1 MADSP
6 SNPARRRFLT
16 GAATAVGAVGVG
28 FAAVPFLSS
37 FQPSAKAEAAGAP
50 VDVNIAKL
58 SPGQMTTVSWRGK
71 PVYVVHR
78 TDRML
83 EFLPELN
90 DEVQDP
96 DSRVVDQQPPF
107 AANIYRAREESK
119 RYLVVV
125 GICTHLGCAP
135 TYRPEVAP
143 DDLGDDWKGGF
154 FCPCHGSKFD
164 ISGRVYKGV
173 PAPTNLEVPPYVY
186 VSSDIGDI
194 IRVGGTEEE
203 AA

>member
-16 GAATAVGAVGVG
+16 GAASAVGAVGVG

-50 VDVNIAKL
+50 VDVNIGKL

-78 TDRML
+78 TERML
-83 EFLPELN
+83 ESLSDVEDKLADPESA
-90 DEVQDP
+90 VT
-96 DSRVVDQQPPF
+96 SQQPGF
-107 AANIYRAREESK
+107 AVNRFRARQGNEQF
-119 RYLVVV
+119 LVIV
-125 GICTHLGCAP
+125 GLCTHLGCAP
-135 TYRPEVAP
+135 TYRPEVAAE
-143 DDLGDDWKGGF
+143 DLGADWKGGF

-164 ISGRVYKGV
+164 LSGRVYRGV
-173 PAPTNLEVPPYVY
+173 PAPTNLEVPEYVY
-186 VSSDIGDI
+186 VSDDI
-194 IRVGGTEEE
+194 IKVGGTEEE
-203 AA
+203 SA

>member
-37 FQPSAKAEAAGAP
+37 FQPSAKAQAAGAP
-50 VDVNIAKL
+50 VDVNVGKL
-58 SPGQMTTVSWRGK
+58 APGQMTTVAWRGK
-71 PVYVVHR
+71 PVYVVNR

-83 EFLPELN
+83 ETLT
-90 DEVQDP
+90 EVTDKLRDP
-96 DSRVVDQQPPF
+96 DSAVESQQPAF
-107 AANIYRAREESK
+107 AANLYRARKENE
-119 RYLVVV
+119 RYLVIV
-125 GICTHLGCAP
+125 GLCTHLGCAP

-143 DDLGDDWKGGF
+143 EDLGEEWKGGF

-164 ISGRVYKGV
+164 LSGRVYKGV
-173 PAPTNLEVPPYVY
+173 PAPTNLEVPQYTY
-186 VSSDIGDI
+186 VSEQI

>member
-37 FQPSAKAEAAGAP
+37 FQPSAKAQAAGAP
-50 VDVNIAKL
+50 VDVNVGKL
-58 SPGQMTTVSWRGK
+58 APGQMTTVAWRGK

-78 TDRML
+78 TERML
-83 EFLPELN
+83 ETLPEVTDKLR
-90 DEVQDP
+90 DP
-96 DSRVVDQQPPF
+96 DSAVESQQPAF
-107 AANIYRAREESK
+107 ATNLYRAREENQQF
-119 RYLVVV
+119 LVIV
-125 GICTHLGCAP
+125 GLCTHLGCAP

-143 DDLGDDWKGGF
+143 EDLGEDWKGGF

-164 ISGRVYKGV
+164 LSGRVYKGV
-173 PAPTNLEVPPYVY
+173 PAPTNLEVPQYTY
-186 VSSDIGDI
+186 VSEQV

>member
-37 FQPSAKAEAAGAP
+37 FQPSARAEAAGAP
-50 VDVNIAKL
+50 VDVNIGKL
-58 SPGQMTTVSWRGK
+58 APGQMTTVAWRGK

-83 EFLPELN
+83 ESLPEVEDRLR
-90 DEVQDP
+90 DP
-96 DSRVVDQQPPF
+96 DSEVASQQPDF
-107 AANIYRAREESK
+107 AINPYRAREEHK
-119 RYLVVV
+119 RFLVLV
-125 GICTHLGCAP
+125 GVCTHLGCAP
-135 TYRPEVAP
+135 TYRPEIAP
-143 DDLGDDWKGGF
+143 EDLGEDWQGGF

-164 ISGRVYKGV
+164 LSGRVYKGV

-186 VSSDIGDI
+186 ITDAIV
-194 IRVGGTEEE
+194 RVGGSEEDV
-203 AA
+203 A

>member
-37 FQPSAKAEAAGAP
+37 FQPSAKAQAAGAP
-50 VDVNIAKL
+50 VDVNIGKL
-58 SPGQMTTVSWRGK
+58 SPGQMTTVAWRGK

-78 TDRML
+78 TERML
-83 EFLPELN
+83 EILPRMN
-90 DEVQDP
+90 DRLRDP
-96 DSRVVDQQPPF
+96 DSSVASQQPAF
-107 AANIYRAREESK
+107 ATNIYRARQTHE
-119 RYLVVV
+119 RFLVIV

-143 DDLGDDWKGGF
+143 EDLGEDWLGGF

-164 ISGRVYKGV
+164 MSGRVYKGV

-186 VSSDIGDI
+186 VSGDL
-194 IRVGGTEEE
+194 IRVGGTEED

>member
-50 VDVNIAKL
+50 VDVNIDKL

-83 EFLPELN
+83 ESLADVEDKLSDPESAV
-90 DEVQDP
+90 ET
-96 DSRVVDQQPPF
+96 QQPDF
-107 AANIYRAREESK
+107 AVNRFRAREGNE
-119 RYLVVV
+119 RFLVLV
-125 GICTHLGCAP
+125 GLCTHLGCAP

-143 DDLGDDWKGGF
+143 DDLGADWKGGF

-164 ISGRVYKGV
+164 MSGRVYRGV
-173 PAPTNLEVPPYVY
+173 PAPTNLEVPEYVY
-186 VSSDIGDI
+186 VSEDI
-194 IRVGGTEEE
+194 IKVGGTEEE
-203 AA
+203 SA

>member
-50 VDVNIAKL
+50 VNVNIGKL

-71 PVYVVHR
+71 PVFLVNR
-78 TDRML
+78 TERML
-83 EFLPELN
+83 ESLPELN
-90 DEVQDP
+90 DQLQDP
-96 DSRVVDQQPPF
+96 DSEVVTQQPSF
-107 AANIYRAREESK
+107 AANIYRAREENE

-143 DDLGDDWKGGF
+143 EDLGEDWKGGF

-173 PAPTNLEVPPYVY
+173 PAPTNLEVPEYVY
-186 VSSDIGDI
+186 LSEDI
-194 IRVGGTEEE
+194 IRVGGTEED

>member
-37 FQPSAKAEAAGAP
+37 FQPSAKAQAAGAP
-50 VDVNIAKL
+50 VDVNVGKL
-58 SPGQMTTVSWRGK
+58 APGQMTTVAWRGK

-78 TDRML
+78 TERML
-83 EFLPELN
+83 ETLPEVTDNLR
-90 DEVQDP
+90 DP
-96 DSRVVDQQPPF
+96 DSAVESQQPAF
-107 AANIYRAREESK
+107 ATNLYRAREENQ
-119 RYLVVV
+119 RFLVIV
-125 GICTHLGCAP
+125 GLCTHLGCAP

-143 DDLGDDWKGGF
+143 EDLGEDWKGGF

-164 ISGRVYKGV
+164 LSGRVYKGV
-173 PAPTNLEVPPYVY
+173 PAPTNLEVPQYIY
-186 VSSDIGDI
+186 VSDQV

>member
-50 VDVNIAKL
+50 VDVNIGKL
-58 SPGQMTTVSWRGK
+58 SPGQMTTVAWRGK
-71 PVYVVHR
+71 PVYVVNR
-78 TDRML
+78 TERML
-83 EFLPELN
+83 ESLPEMDDRLRDPN
-90 DEVQDP
+90 SEV
-96 DSRVVDQQPPF
+96 VTQQPEF
-107 AANIYRAREESK
+107 AANPYRARKEHE
-119 RYLVVV
+119 RYLVIV
-125 GICTHLGCAP
+125 GLCTHLGCAP

-143 DDLGDDWKGGF
+143 ADLGDDWQGGF

-173 PAPTNLEVPPYVY
+173 PAPTNLEVPQYVY
-186 VSSDIGDI
+186 VTDEI
-194 IRVGGTEEE
+194 IRVGGSEEDV
-203 AA
+203 A

>member
-37 FQPSAKAEAAGAP
+37 FQPSAKAQAAGAP
-50 VDVNIAKL
+50 VDVNIGKL
-58 SPGQMTTVSWRGK
+58 SPGQMTTVAWRGK

-83 EFLPELN
+83 ESLPEMDDRLRDPN
-90 DEVQDP
+90 SEVAT
-96 DSRVVDQQPPF
+96 QQPEF
-107 AANIYRAREESK
+107 AANPYRAREENE
-119 RYLVVV
+119 RFLVIV
-125 GICTHLGCAP
+125 GLCTHLGCAP

-143 DDLGDDWKGGF
+143 DDLGDDWQGGF
-154 FCPCHGSKFD
+154 FCLCHGSKFD

-173 PAPTNLEVPPYVY
+173 PAPTNLEVPQYVY
-186 VSSDIGDI
+186 VTEEI
-194 IRVGGTEEE
+194 IRVGGTEEDV
-203 AA
+203 A

>member
-16 GAATAVGAVGVG
+16 GAASAVGAVGVG

-50 VDVNIAKL
+50 VDVNIGKL

-83 EFLPELN
+83 ESLADVEDKLSDPESAV
-90 DEVQDP
+90 ET
-96 DSRVVDQQPPF
+96 QQPDF
-107 AANIYRAREESK
+107 AVNRFRAREGNE
-119 RYLVVV
+119 RFLVLV
-125 GICTHLGCAP
+125 GLCTHLGCAP

-143 DDLGDDWKGGF
+143 DDLGADWKGGF

-164 ISGRVYKGV
+164 MSGRVYRGV
-173 PAPTNLEVPPYVY
+173 PAPTNLEVPEYVY
-186 VSSDIGDI
+186 VSEDI
-194 IRVGGTEEE
+194 IKVGGTEEE
-203 AA
+203 SA

>member
-37 FQPSAKAEAAGAP
+37 FQPSAKAQAAGAP
-50 VDVNIAKL
+50 VDVNVGKL
-58 SPGQMTTVSWRGK
+58 APGQMTTVAWRGK

-78 TDRML
+78 TERML
-83 EFLPELN
+83 ETLPEVTDKLR
-90 DEVQDP
+90 DP
-96 DSRVVDQQPPF
+96 DSAVESQQPAF
-107 AANIYRAREESK
+107 ATNLYRAREENQ
-119 RYLVVV
+119 RFLVIV
-125 GICTHLGCAP
+125 GLCTHLDSAP
-135 TYRPEVAP
+135 TYRPDVAP
-143 DDLGDDWKGGF
+143 EDLRDDWKGGF

-164 ISGRVYKGV
+164 LSGRVYKGV
-173 PAPTNLEVPPYVY
+173 PAPTNLEVPQYTY
-186 VSSDIGDI
+186 VSEQV

-203 AA
+203 VA

>member
-37 FQPSAKAEAAGAP
+37 FQPSAKAQAAGAP
-50 VDVNIAKL
+50 VDVNVGKL
-58 SPGQMTTVSWRGK
+58 APGQMTTVAWRGK

-78 TDRML
+78 TERML
-83 EFLPELN
+83 ETLPEVTDKLR
-90 DEVQDP
+90 DP
-96 DSRVVDQQPPF
+96 DSAVESQQPAF
-107 AANIYRAREESK
+107 ATNLYRAREENQ
-119 RYLVVV
+119 RFLVIV
-125 GICTHLGCAP
+125 GLCTHLGCAP

-143 DDLGDDWKGGF
+143 EDLGEDWKGGF

-164 ISGRVYKGV
+164 LSGRVYKGV
-173 PAPTNLEVPPYVY
+173 PAPTNLEVPQYTY
-186 VSSDIGDI
+186 VSEQV

-203 AA
+203 VA

>member
-37 FQPSAKAEAAGAP
+37 FQPSAKAQAAGAP
-50 VDVNIAKL
+50 VDVNVGKL
-58 SPGQMTTVSWRGK
+58 APGQMTTVAWRGK

-83 EFLPELN
+83 ETLT
-90 DEVQDP
+90 EVTDKLRDP
-96 DSRVVDQQPPF
+96 DSAVESQQPAF
-107 AANIYRAREESK
+107 ATNRYRAREENE
-119 RYLVVV
+119 RYLVIV
-125 GICTHLGCAP
+125 GLCTHLGCAP

-143 DDLGDDWKGGF
+143 EDLGEEWKGGF

-164 ISGRVYKGV
+164 LSGRVYKGV
-173 PAPTNLEVPPYVY
+173 PAPTNLEVPQYIY
-186 VSSDIGDI
+186 VSEQV

-203 AA
+203 VA